1 VSDTPTPPSGRPRP
15 WLLAAL
21 GITLVFAA
29 WMWMRPVNPAG
40 PAGGPSNARR
50 AAQQEN
56 GSAVDPA
63 ALDVRLEA
71 LESRQVS
78 DQTSARNPFRFQP
91 KPPPP
96 PPPMPKVDTRPVPP
110 DPLNDKPVGP
120 PPPPPIPLKFIGVV
134 EPKAGDKVAAFSDCR
149 TTTYAR
155 PGGVIFG
162 QYRLVSIGVESVVME
177 YLDGRGRTTI
187 RQQGQECVGK

>member
-1 VSDTPTPPSGRPRP
+1 
-15 WLLAAL
+15 
-21 GITLVFAA
+21 
-29 WMWMRPVNPAG
+29 MRPVNPAI
-40 PAGGPSNARR
+40 PASGPSNARR
-50 AAQQEN
+50 AGQQ
-56 GSAVDPA
+56 GDGATIDPA

-71 LESRQVS
+71 LESRQVTEQAS
-78 DQTSARNPFRFQP
+78 KRNPFRFQP

-96 PPPMPKVDTRPVPP
+96 PPPMPKVDPQPVPKIDEGP
-110 DPLNDKPVGP
+110 PQP
-120 PPPPPIPLKFIGVV
+120 PPPPPIPLKFIGII
-134 EPKAGDKVAAFSDCR
+134 EPKEGDKVAAFSDCR

-155 PGGVIFG
+155 PGGVVFG